1 MSTIADRSDLGHL
14 PGSAPVDPA
23 TCPEQAALSAR
34 FLGEFRVWI
43 NGSAVPLGTSRRTRA
58 LLAFVIDR
66 APRPIARDLLME
78 VFWPAS
84 TPDAARNSLHVAIRA
99 VRKALC
105 HAWPGVVIECR
116 GDTYRLAES
125 VSLWTDVA
133 ELERHCGWAA
143 ELGARGHDDDA
154 MRHYEAALAL
164 YDGEFLADDP
174 YLEWAIERREEL
186 RLRAV
191 SCAER
196 LSALH
201 LDRGDLR
208 RTLVASSQVLRE
220 EPCHEPVARRLMVAY
235 ARLGEPHMA
244 LRQYERIVDVLDR
257 DLGVEPAPETVA
269 LADGIRRRLPV

>member
-1 MSTIADRSDLGHL
+1 MSTIADRSDLAHL
-14 PGSAPVDPA
+14 SGA
-23 TCPEQAALSAR
+23 TPSNSPPSPEGAVLSAH
-34 FLGEFRVWI
+34 FLGEFRVAI
-43 NGSAVPLGTSRRTRA
+43 NHMPVPLGTSRRTRT

-99 VRKALC
+99 VRKALS
-105 HAWPGVVIECR
+105 HSWPGVVIECR

-133 ELERHCGWAA
+133 ELERRSEWAA
-143 ELGARGHDDDA
+143 EASARGCDDEA
-154 MRHYEAALAL
+154 MQHYEAALAL
-164 YDGEFLADDP
+164 YGEEFLADDP
-174 YLEWAIERREEL
+174 YLEWAVDRREEI

-191 SCAER
+191 TCAER

-201 LDRGDLR
+201 LERGDLR
-208 RTLVASSQVLRE
+208 RALVVSSQVLRE

>member
-1 MSTIADRSDLGHL
+1 M
-14 PGSAPVDPA
+14 
-23 TCPEQAALSAR
+23 
-34 FLGEFRVWI
+34 
-43 NGSAVPLGTSRRTRA
+43 
-58 LLAFVIDR
+58 LAFVIDR

-99 VRKALC
+99 VRKALS

-133 ELERHCGWAA
+133 ELERRSEWAA
-143 ELGARGHDDDA
+143 EVSARGRDDEA
-154 MRHYEAALAL
+154 MQHYEAALAL
-164 YDGEFLADDP
+164 YGEEFLADDP
-174 YLEWAIERREEL
+174 YLEWAIDRREEI

-201 LDRGDLR
+201 LERGDLR
-208 RTLVASSQVLRE
+208 RALVVSSQVLRE

-235 ARLGEPHMA
+235 A
-244 LRQYERIVDVLDR
+244 
-257 DLGVEPAPETVA
+257 APRRAAHGAASVRP
-269 LADGIRRRLPV
+269 DRRRPRPGPGCRARARDGGPGRRHPPAAAGVTCLVVSPTSHAATVPVKSRIRAAQDHGRCR